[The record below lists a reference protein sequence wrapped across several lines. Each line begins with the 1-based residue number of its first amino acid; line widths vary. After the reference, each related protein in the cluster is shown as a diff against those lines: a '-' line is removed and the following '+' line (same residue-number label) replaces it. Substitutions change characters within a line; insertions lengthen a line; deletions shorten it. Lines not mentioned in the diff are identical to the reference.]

1 MKNRLETGKSV
12 WYAVL
17 LFLVCLSVTF
27 LYWKPYLN
35 EDNYNYA
42 VEEIHAYDSSLF
54 ADSINT
60 QGAEYSP
67 RLYANAFMSLLMRFS
82 GGSWPDAALLL
93 IRVNFILYAA
103 AAALFAYQNAEHNK
117 ITAGCVI
124 AAACMSGSLVSLG
137 FSLNGAVDVFLGTA
151 IPLSLTALGC
161 VTGGRQHWD
170 AAWIFL
176 AVSEFMHVHEGIWG
190 GAVLGTV
197 WLAFVITDRRVNWK
211 TLRMLPVYIASVLL
225 TVLPNLMH
233 SQKIDEGLFNQIYL
247 SRTSHHLLLSSW
259 GSVKIIMS
267 AVMLLGGLYVLVR
280 EYVKSEKGREIKIR
294 VTGFALLVIL
304 WAGLLAA
311 EYLFTAVL
319 PSATVITMY
328 IPKVFKYITFLGTMV
343 YVRYGIRYIAHR
355 KYIQGLSLI
364 LISVNLYDNGEKQSN
379 PL

>member
-1 MKNRLETGKSV
+1 M
-12 WYAVL
+12 
-17 LFLVCLSVTF
+17 LFRS
-27 LYWKPYLN
+27 
-35 EDNYNYA
+35 
-42 VEEIHAYDSSLF
+42 
-54 ADSINT
+54 
-60 QGAEYSP
+60 
-67 RLYANAFMSLLMRFS
+67 
-82 GGSWPDAALLL
+82 
-93 IRVNFILYAA
+93 
-103 AAALFAYQNAEHNK
+103 
-117 ITAGCVI
+117 
-124 AAACMSGSLVSLG
+124 
-137 FSLNGAVDVFLGTA
+137 
-151 IPLSLTALGC
+151 
-161 VTGGRQHWD
+161 
-170 AAWIFL
+170 
-176 AVSEFMHVHEGIWG
+176 
-190 GAVLGTV
+190 
-197 WLAFVITDRRVNWK
+197 
-211 TLRMLPVYIASVLL
+211 VYIASVLL

-280 EYVKSEKGREIKIR
+280 EYVRSEKGREIKIR

-311 EYLFTAVL
+311 EYLFTAVF

-355 KYIQGLSLI
+355 KYIQGLSLV